1 MMRAVVLNDDK
12 SVNVVEVDDP
22 QPADVALVKTQAAG
36 VCGTELHILDGM
48 LEPPAYPFVLGHE
61 GAGVVSYVP
70 DGTTDIAVGDRV
82 AIYNFIGCGR
92 CHWCRT
98 GREEVCRNLR
108 GQIGFNTDGT
118 FRDVVP
124 VPVDNL
130 IKLPDNVPF
139 EDAAIL
145 SCSGMTAVH
154 ALRLSGVALGDS
166 VVVDGVGGVGLMV
179 IQAARA
185 AGARVIAIADT
196 ETKGELARQAGAD
209 ESIILDDKGDD
220 VVADKIRD
228 HTGGAGSDHFFELV
242 GTTASMLAGIHGLD
256 RHGSAVIIG
265 YTGQELHINPIELVL
280 SEVSVRGSVAAA
292 KQDLETAIALAGQG
306 QLSAQIDTR
315 YPMDDVNVALDRLR
329 RREVNGRNVL
339 VW

>member
-1 MMRAVVLNDDK
+1 MKAVVLNSDK
-12 SVNVVEVDDP
+12 SVDVVDVADP
-22 QPADVALVKTQAAG
+22 ERGDVALVKIAAAG

-48 LEPPAYPFVLGHE
+48 LEPPWHPFILGHE
-61 GAGVVSYVP
+61 GAGVVTYVP
-70 DGTTDIAVGDRV
+70 EGTTSVAPGDRV
-82 AIYNFIGCGR
+82 AIYNFMGCGR

-98 GREEVCRNLR
+98 GREEVCRSPR
-108 GQIGFNTDGT
+108 GQLGFDADGT

-139 EDAAIL
+139 EDAAVL

-154 ALRLSGVALGDS
+154 ALRLSDVKLGDS
-166 VVVDGVGGVGLMV
+166 VVVDGVGGVGLMI
-179 IQAARA
+179 IQAASA
-185 AGARVIAIADT
+185 AGARVIAIADS

-209 ESIILDDKGDD
+209 GSIILDDAGYD
-220 VVADKIRD
+220 VVADRIRE

-242 GTTASMLAGIHGLD
+242 GTTASMLAGIRGLD

-265 YTGQELHINPIELVL
+265 YTGQELQINPIELVL

-292 KQDLETAIALAGQG
+292 KQDLETAIALAGKG

-315 YPMDDVNVALDRLR
+315 YPIGDIKVALDRLR

>member
-1 MMRAVVLNDDK
+1 MRAVALNNDK
-12 SVNVVEVDDP
+12 SVGVIDMADP
-22 QPADVALVKTQAAG
+22 QPLDRALVSIRAAG

-48 LEPPAYPFVLGHE
+48 LEPPSYPFVLGHE

-82 AIYNFIGCGR
+82 AIYNFVGCGR
-92 CHWCRT
+92 CRWCRT
-98 GREEVCRNLR
+98 GREEVCRTPQ
-108 GQIGFNTDGT
+108 GQIGFSADGV

-124 VPVDNL
+124 VPVENL
-130 IKLPDNVPF
+130 IRLPDNVPF
-139 EDAAIL
+139 EDAAVL

-154 ALRLSGVALGDS
+154 ALRLSNVRLGDS

-196 ETKGELARQAGAD
+196 DTKAELARAAGAD
-209 ESIILDDKGDD
+209 ESIVLDADGYE

-228 HTGGAGSDHFFELV
+228 RAGGGGADHFFELV
-242 GTTASMLAGIHGLD
+242 GTTASMLAGIRGLD
-256 RHGSAVIIG
+256 RHGSAIVIG
-265 YTGQELHINPIELVL
+265 YTGEELKINPIELVL

-292 KQDLETAIALAGQG
+292 KQDLQTAIALAGKG

-315 YPMDDVNVALDRLR
+315 YPMEEIGTALDRLR